1 MKSSQVN
8 KLYSKLTPHEQ
19 AALCFEA
26 AVRRDDAELE
36 AIKSAIE
43 WGTYQCPNYDFRQR
57 SYGLFMLAAQYG
69 IEYWKNRAL
78 MLVAC
83 EMAEDGSDKTDQA
96 ANQFFVKTIALELAL
111 IEVCKLIRVDVR
123 AIKKMASCPPD
134 EAKGFE
140 LPEVDAELVKQYE
153 EMLGGLVEP

>member
-1 MKSSQVN
+1 MKPTQVN

-19 AALCFEA
+19 AALVFEA
-26 AVRRDDAELE
+26 VARQDEGEANSIMEQVERKHYLASHVDYSRRIQTLTALV
-36 AIKSAIE
+36 
-43 WGTYQCPNYDFRQR
+43 G
-57 SYGLFMLAAQYG
+57 QYG

-83 EMAEDGSDKTDQA
+83 EMAEDGSDKTDQT

-140 LPEVDAELVKQYE
+140 LPEVDSDLVKQYE
-153 EMLGGLVEP
+153 EMLSGFG